1 MRCGMNEIL
10 DVELGGGLFWLA
22 LLVCGSWLA
31 GMWGVGLMACGSQ
44 LAAVFGEGP
53 RQNEEIRMWRG
64 PVISGLAGNLRKDP
78 ARKRKI
84 RSGGAQ

>member
-31 GMWGVGLMACGSQ
+31 GMWGVGLLMF
-44 LAAVFGEGP
+44 LA
-53 RQNEEIRMWRG
+53 
-64 PVISGLAGNLRKDP
+64 KDP
-78 ARKRKI
+78 DKMRKLE
-84 RSGGAQ
+84 SGGVQ